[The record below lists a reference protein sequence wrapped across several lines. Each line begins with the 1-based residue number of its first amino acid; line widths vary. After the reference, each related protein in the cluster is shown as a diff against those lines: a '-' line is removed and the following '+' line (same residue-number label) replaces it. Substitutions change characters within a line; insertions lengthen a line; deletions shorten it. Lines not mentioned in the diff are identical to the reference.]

1 MWNPGLLTSGE
12 QQALVREA
20 FGGSSRENS
29 SLGTGDTTQRSTG
42 TYPPGQQVK
51 AEFVL
56 AGAHVNDA
64 LETEIRRQGQQS
76 RGVPKEGPRSPRRQ
90 QSKAKHRSLPL
101 FEPYLHSAP
110 WSRLPISKAPFKCHL
125 LQEAPRPEPHLERIF
140 CWGKDPLPDSF
151 TRLLAG
157 LSPSPH
163 GIPHST
169 AS

>member
-1 MWNPGLLTSGE
+1 MWKPGLLTSGE

-20 FGGSSRENS
+20 FGGSPREES

-76 RGVPKEGPRSPRRQ
+76 RGVPKEGPRSTRRQ
-90 QSKAKHRSLPL
+90 
-101 FEPYLHSAP
+101 
-110 WSRLPISKAPFKCHL
+110 
-125 LQEAPRPEPHLERIF
+125 
-140 CWGKDPLPDSF
+140 
-151 TRLLAG
+151 
-157 LSPSPH
+157 
-163 GIPHST
+163 
-169 AS
+169 